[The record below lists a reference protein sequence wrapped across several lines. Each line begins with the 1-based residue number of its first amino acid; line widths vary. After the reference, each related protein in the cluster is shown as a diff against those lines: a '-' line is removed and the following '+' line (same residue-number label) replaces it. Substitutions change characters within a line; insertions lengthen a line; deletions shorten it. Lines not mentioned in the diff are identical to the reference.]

1 MDVYLPELRDSST
14 ATVLLIHGGGWVAGN
29 KEDWGKENRDLFLN
43 AGYAV
48 AAMNYRYGCGDFNK
62 QMNDIENAI
71 DLLRSKSTEW
81 NISNQKIALIG
92 ASAGAHLS
100 LLYGHAF
107 DDEDVV
113 KTVVSLVGP
122 TDMTDPVFHQYAEN
136 YQIGYV
142 FEALFGSTFQEN
154 PQLYAAG
161 SPIFQ
166 FSNVPTFFL
175 CGALDDLVPAEQSIR
190 MFDTLTANG
199 IMTDTTIFNNAGHD
213 LFGPG
218 LVNKDQTYNE
228 LLMWLNTHLVD

>member
-1 MDVYLPELRDSST
+1 M
-14 ATVLLIHGGGWVAGN
+14 
-29 KEDWGKENRDLFLN
+29 
-43 AGYAV
+43 V
-48 AAMNYRYGCGDFNK
+48 AANRLPTLAPLQRVTPPNIMTTLWLDF
-62 QMNDIENAI
+62 ETRSRC
-71 DLLRSKSTEW
+71 DLLSRGVYNYAQDGSTDVLCM
-81 NISNQKIALIG
+81 S
-92 ASAGAHLS
+92 
-100 LLYGHAF
+100 YAF